1 MLLNVSGLPY
11 SKGMEKH
18 NVVNDI
24 LEYLD
29 IRRSEL
35 SSEMTATSYMS
46 RDYEALEAMHEVY
59 DHLIAKLE
67 DDYR

>member
-1 MLLNVSGLPY
+1 
-11 SKGMEKH
+11 MEKH

-24 LEYLD
+24 IDYLATRYTD
-29 IRRSEL
+29 L
-35 SSEMTATSYMS
+35 SKEMMGENPMS
-46 RDYEALEAMHEVY
+46 VDYEILEAMQEVY